1 MMMESN
7 AVGIYLH
14 IPFCLKKCRYCDFC
28 SFPNISRK
36 RIEEYLAALT
46 VEIKNAPLLPE
57 GNFVAS
63 VFFGGGTPSLLL
75 PKDISLILSEI
86 KSKYPISE
94 DAEITLEANPATA
107 DLEKLTAFRSAGI
120 NRLSIGVQSFDDGE
134 LRFLGRLH
142 TANEAVSFFR
152 SAREAGFSNINI
164 DLIYAIPEQT
174 KETLSRTVDTV
185 LSLSPEHI
193 SAYGL
198 ILEEGTP
205 LYENKDNIVF
215 QTEDGEADLY
225 DLLSERLIQNGYEQ
239 YEISN
244 YAKNGFRSVHNM
256 GYWESRLYLG
266 FGLSATS
273 LFDGKR
279 YTNTRDI
286 DRYISS
292 PLSSVDEVEEMTE
305 ENCLFDYVMM
315 ALRTSDGISE
325 SVFTRVFGFSFYRSK
340 KDVLDRFI
348 RLGYAEYDGVR
359 TRLTRKGFY
368 VSSALLLELLS

>member
-1 MMMESN
+1 MMESN

-107 DLEKLTAFRSAGI
+107 DLEKLTAFRAVGI
-120 NRLSIGVQSFDDGE
+120 NRLSIGVQSFDDSE

-142 TANEAVSFFR
+142 TASEAVSFFR

-164 DLIYAIPEQT
+164 DLIYAIPGQT
-174 KETLSRTVDTV
+174 KETLSKTLDTV

-205 LYENKDNIVF
+205 LYEDKDNIVF

-225 DLLSERLIQNGYEQ
+225 DIVSERLVQSGYEQ

-244 YAKNGFRSVHNM
+244 YARNGFRSVHNM

-266 FGLSATS
+266 FGVSATS
-273 LFDGKR
+273 LFGEKR
-279 YTNTRDI
+279 YTNTKDI
-286 DRYISS
+286 DRYIAQ

-305 ENCLFDYVMM
+305 ENRLFDYVMM
-315 ALRTSDGISE
+315 ALRTSEGISE
-325 SVFTRVFGFSFYRSK
+325 SVFSRLFGISFYHSK

-348 RLGYAEYDGVR
+348 RLGYVEYDGER
-359 TRLTRKGFY
+359 TRFTRRGFY

>member
-1 MMMESN
+1 M
-7 AVGIYLH
+7 
-14 IPFCLKKCRYCDFC
+14 
-28 SFPNISRK
+28 
-36 RIEEYLAALT
+36 EEYLFAL
-46 VEIKNAPLLPE
+46 VSEIRNAPLLPV
-57 GNFVAS
+57 GKFVKS

-75 PKDISLILSEI
+75 PRDILLILDEI
-86 KSKYPISE
+86 KAKYPVFE
-94 DAEITLEANPATA
+94 NAEITMEANPATA
-107 DLEKLTAFRSAGI
+107 DLNKLTAFRSAGI

-164 DLIYAIPEQT
+164 DLIYAIPGQT
-174 KETLSRTVDTV
+174 KETLSKTIDTV

-205 LYENKDNIVF
+205 LYEDKDNIVF

-225 DLLSERLIQNGYEQ
+225 DIVSERLVQSGYEQ

-244 YAKNGFRSVHNM
+244 YARNGFRSVHNM

-266 FGLSATS
+266 FGVSATS
-273 LFDGKR
+273 LFGGKR
-279 YTNTRDI
+279 YTNTKDI
-286 DRYISS
+286 DRYIAQ

-305 ENCLFDYVMM
+305 ENRLFDYVMM

-325 SVFTRVFGFSFYRSK
+325 SVFSRLFGISFYHSK

-348 RLGYAEYDGVR
+348 RLGYVEYDGER
-359 TRLTRKGFY
+359 TRFTRRGFY

>member
-1 MMMESN
+1 MMESN

-57 GNFVAS
+57 GKFVAS

-75 PKDISLILSEI
+75 PKDISSILSEI

-107 DLEKLTAFRSAGI
+107 DLEKLTAFRAVGI
-120 NRLSIGVQSFDDGE
+120 NRLSIGVQSFDDSE

-142 TANEAVSFFR
+142 TASEAVSFFR

-164 DLIYAIPEQT
+164 DLIYAIPAQT

-325 SVFTRVFGFSFYRSK
+325 SVFSRVFGFSFYRSK